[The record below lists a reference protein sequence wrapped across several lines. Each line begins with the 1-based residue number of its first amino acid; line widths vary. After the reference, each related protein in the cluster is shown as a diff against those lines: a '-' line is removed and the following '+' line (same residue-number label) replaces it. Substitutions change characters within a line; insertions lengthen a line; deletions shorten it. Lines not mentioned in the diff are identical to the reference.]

1 MKPSHLAGLSTSVK
15 RDTVSGSLTH
25 KSTTYELTE
34 SEDISDLNSLN
45 LLVPKKSSGHLFR
58 APLPIKRHLILQPP
72 KEDNV
77 VSSSKKKL
85 DSENRSTGPIP
96 NKTRKM
102 PSNMKFRNPVNGFDT
117 PGPAARPQSREDM
130 KETAKTKEEKTPK
143 KEDKEKKKKRKS
155 EAGESPAKKKK
166 K

>member
-1 MKPSHLAGLSTSVK
+1 MQLKPSHLAGLSTSVK
-15 RDTVSGSLTH
+15 RDKVSGSLAH
-25 KSTTYELTE
+25 KSTTFELSE
-34 SEDISDLNSLN
+34 SNDISDLNSLN
-45 LLVPKKSSGHLFR
+45 LLVPKKASGHLFR
-58 APLPIKRHLILQPP
+58 SPLPIKRHLILQPP
-72 KEDNV
+72 KEDSL

-96 NKTRKM
+96 NKTRTM

-117 PGPAARPQSREDM
+117 PGPAARSQSAGDVNE
-130 KETAKTKEEKTPK
+130 AKAKEEKTPK

-166 K
+166 